1 MFDVHSRF
9 CWINLVNKNK
19 HTYTHKHRPKNQES
33 KTDHEVKNQ
42 NGWLKNSRRICV
54 LSVCYPFAIPS
65 LCYSCH
71 PRWVFTS
78 DFFHTFCG
86 DNVEVKSIAEPR
98 LGGLDVR
105 WLGGLAPRQGEGL
118 PPTNEGV
125 LSRGGGEYWRMDG

>member
-1 MFDVHSRF
+1 M
-9 CWINLVNKNK
+9 
-19 HTYTHKHRPKNQES
+19 
-33 KTDHEVKNQ
+33 
-42 NGWLKNSRRICV
+42 
-54 LSVCYPFAIPS
+54 CYPSAILLQSHPCAILAILAGFS
-65 LCYSCH
+65 LLI
-71 PRWVFTS
+71 
-78 DFFHTFCG
+78 FFHTFCG